1 MSFFN
6 ELEILFTGMTLPVV
20 LALVLGYIFLVVELY
35 KTGVK
40 IFGVVGCVLVLLGAF
55 LRICSGDGNPFAQIF
70 TLLFIEAVA
79 VFVAFMILIMTVKKG
94 WLYHE
99 PGVEREDKQIEE
111 EHGRILQQGGIGV
124 ALTDIMPSGKA
135 NIGGIVAD
143 VVTDGFYI
151 KRGEGIRVVKHENGV
166 IGVERAE

>member
-55 LRICSGDGNPFAQIF
+55 LRIRSGDGNPFAQIF

-94 WLYHE
+94 WLS
-99 PGVEREDKQIEE
+99 
-111 EHGRILQQGGIGV
+111 RIRRR
-124 ALTDIMPSGKA
+124 DRRS
-135 NIGGIVAD
+135 
-143 VVTDGFYI
+143 
-151 KRGEGIRVVKHENGV
+151 
-166 IGVERAE
+166 

>member
-1 MSFFN
+1 M
-6 ELEILFTGMTLPVV
+6 
-20 LALVLGYIFLVVELY
+20 
-35 KTGVK
+35 
-40 IFGVVGCVLVLLGAF
+40 
-55 LRICSGDGNPFAQIF
+55 
-70 TLLFIEAVA
+70 A
-79 VFVAFMILIMTVKKG
+79 VFVAYMILIRTVKKC

-124 ALTDIMPSGKA
+124 ALTDIMPSGRA